1 MLVKKNIY
9 IFFQLFCF
17 SLPDAQCL
25 LSKRAPLDQ
34 AEDSSH
40 HSTVMDFDID
50 APEGIAFDWVH
61 GNLYWTDSIRST
73 ISVATANGTRR
84 KTLFHRGLLK
94 PRAIV
99 VDPQHK

>member
-1 MLVKKNIY
+1 MLTL
-9 IFFQLFCF
+9 Q
-17 SLPDAQCL
+17 
-25 LSKRAPLDQ
+25 RAPLDM

-50 APEGIAFDWVH
+50 APEGIAYDWVH

-84 KTLFHRGLLK
+84 KTLFRRGLLK

-99 VDPQHK
+99 VDPQHKYVQQLSQCCVNSRQSHSIRF